1 MAGVYLDLR
10 HIIVEAQDDAIY
22 CYNPETHD
30 LLKINDALGALVCM
44 FDGKRS
50 ISEIVQFATEKMG
63 LDSSIIFRFLD
74 TINKLGWVSTHNN
87 VLANVFNEQ
96 NNQLQLVY
104 LNLTSKCNLRC
115 KYCCVDANGGEYI
128 PQNTDIDI
136 NEWIAIVMSTE

>member
-74 TINKLGWVSTHNN
+74 TINKLGAFCGAQLPLATAPAAAGRRRMHST
-87 VLANVFNEQ
+87 F
-96 NNQLQLVY
+96 
-104 LNLTSKCNLRC
+104 C
-115 KYCCVDANGGEYI
+115 
-128 PQNTDIDI
+128 
-136 NEWIAIVMSTE
+136 